1 MKHMIKY
8 KQVIIITILLSVL
21 SCKVQTTKTKFNNI
35 KFEISDYNLLFTK
48 VEINGKMYTAL
59 IDFGDFAEFQIS
71 TKLINELKLSTKN
84 SDVIMSDIDGNQY
97 ALEEGI
103 LHQIKIGDKIEN
115 NVTFYSAN
123 NEIDAVSQEVGTDF
137 QVVVGYGY
145 FRSKDF
151 KLDFVT
157 KTIEFLNPKTTDAN
171 FSFSKNTDYGYL
183 IGNFVSNENEK
194 VNLLFDTGTPIS
206 KIDTKRFSA
215 SLKDSTVKFL
225 NTEFPSKLLKIK
237 SMNQTMTLNMESSD
251 ISELEPLGVVGIY
264 GVNDMIGK
272 VFLHRASEKLV
283 RIETAANN

>member
-1 MKHMIKY
+1 MIKY

-35 KFEISDYNLLFTK
+35 KFEISDYSLLFTK

-157 KTIEFLNPKTTDAN
+157 KTIEFLNPNVIDAN

-206 KIDTKRFSA
+206 KIDTKRFPA

-237 SMNQTMTLNMESSD
+237 SMNLTMTLNMESSD

-272 VFLHRASEKLV
+272 VFLHRASENLV

>member
-1 MKHMIKY
+1 
-8 KQVIIITILLSVL
+8 
-21 SCKVQTTKTKFNNI
+21 
-35 KFEISDYNLLFTK
+35 
-48 VEINGKMYTAL
+48 
-59 IDFGDFAEFQIS
+59 
-71 TKLINELKLSTKN
+71 
-84 SDVIMSDIDGNQY
+84 MSDIDGNQY

-157 KTIEFLNPKTTDAN
+157 KTIEFLNPNVIDAN
-171 FSFSKNTDYGYL
+171 FAFSKNTDYGYL

-206 KIDTKRFSA
+206 KIDTKRFPA

-272 VFLHRASEKLV
+272 VFLHRASENLV
-283 RIETAANN
+283 QIETTANN

>member
-1 MKHMIKY
+1 MIKY

-21 SCKVQTTKTKFNNI
+21 SCKVQTTKTKFNNL

-157 KTIEFLNPKTTDAN
+157 KTIEFLNPKTTDVN

-206 KIDTKRFSA
+206 KIDTKRFPA

-272 VFLHRASEKLV
+272 VFLHRASENLV